1 MRYILITLLLLPMS
15 ALCQT
20 KADYEHAMDRFVKYY
35 NARQGDSIVAMW
47 PPNEKKTMTHMWGD
61 ESVNDTYK
69 DCGAITSY
77 TYIGKDMKDPN
88 KVAVFKVTFSKMG
101 VKATSLTLDGKYL
114 GTFRFITRSP
124 EIDKMLKCVECPA
137 HM

>member
-15 ALCQT
+15 AMCQT

-61 ESVNDTYK
+61 ESVNETYEQ
-69 DCGAITSY
+69 CGAITSY
-77 TYIGKDMKDPN
+77 IYIGKDTEDPN
-88 KVAVFKVTFSKMG
+88 KVAVFSIIVQYK
-101 VKATSLTLDGKYL
+101 
-114 GTFRFITRSP
+114 RTRRCSDQ
-124 EIDKMLKCVECPA
+124 IGRRTIYYYIIHL
-137 HM
+137 